1 MIVGNAY
8 NTFELSEET
17 YTPQEF
23 KLLPAYPNPFNPAT
37 NISYSIPESQVVELS
52 VYDIMGRHIDTILHK
67 KLDAGYYDIHWK
79 PFALPTGIYFLNIQ
93 TDQSDL
99 THKVM
104 YIK

>member
-52 VYDIMGRHIDTILHK
+52 VYDIMGRRVEVLENNFK
-67 KLDAGYYDIHWK
+67 DAGTHTMVWDAAG
-79 PFALPTGIYFLNIQ
+79 FASGIYYIKLSADNLVETQ
-93 TDQSDL
+93 
-99 THKVM
+99 KVM
-104 YIK
+104 LVK